1 MTFFLYDIL
10 EYCHTSNIQFMNGW
24 MRLAACM
31 EDKKNVYKL
40 PVTQS
45 ERKRIGFIYPE
56 VGYCKHGNEPLESTK

>member
-1 MTFFLYDIL
+1 
-10 EYCHTSNIQFMNGW
+10 MNGW